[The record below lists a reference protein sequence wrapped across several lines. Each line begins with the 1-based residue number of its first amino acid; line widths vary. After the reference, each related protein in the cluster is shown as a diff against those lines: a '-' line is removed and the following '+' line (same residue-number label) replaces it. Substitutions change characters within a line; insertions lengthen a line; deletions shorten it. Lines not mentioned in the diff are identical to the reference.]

1 MCCAPQSK
9 QESSMSK
16 ITKITVALCLVAFVA
31 ACAKK
36 AEEVTFVET
45 PVVAE
50 PVLSKY

>member
-1 MCCAPQSK
+1 MSN
-9 QESSMSK
+9 SSK
-16 ITKITVALCLVAFVA
+16 IALALCLVAFVA

-50 PVLSKY
+50 PVLNKF

>member
-1 MCCAPQSK
+1 
-9 QESSMSK
+9 MSK
-16 ITKITVALCLVAFVA
+16 SSKIALALCLVAFVA

-36 AEEVTFVET
+36 AEEVIFVET